1 MKREKR
7 IFALGFFDGVHLG
20 HQALLA
26 ACVKLAR
33 EEKAAVAAI
42 TFDRHPQSLFTGNPP
57 ALLNSASDRELLLRR
72 FGVEHIHC
80 LPVTKEVMSTNWEAF
95 LENLVEQGGTGF
107 VCGSDFRFGKG
118 GEGSADLLQ
127 DYCQKA
133 GLLCQVVGQQYL
145 DGIRISSTHIR
156 KLLEQ
161 GDIQAANRFL
171 GHPHI
176 LSGIVQSGKQL
187 GRTIGIPTA
196 NISYPRELLKMP
208 YGVYACRVQ
217 TVQGIYT
224 GMTNIGVRPTVSG
237 EGVTVETHLLDFS
250 GDLYGQDI
258 KILFYAYLRSEQK
271 FPNLS
276 CLQKQVEK
284 DKKSV
289 EKVIQNC

>member
-1 MKREKR
+1 MKKM
-7 IFALGFFDGVHLG
+7 IYALGYFDGVHLG
-20 HQALLA
+20 H
-26 ACVKLAR
+26 R
-33 EEKAAVAAI
+33 
-42 TFDRHPQSLFTGNPP
+42 
-57 ALLNSASDRELLLRR
+57 ALLNSCRDLAQKTGCGCGALTFSVHPQQLLQERQVQLINTNADRNQLLSGTVDSVLEL
-72 FGVEHIHC
+72 
-80 LPVTKEVMSTNWEAF
+80 AF
-95 LENLVEQGGTGF
+95 NDRLMQMPWQAFCRMLVEEHGAAGF

>member
-1 MKREKR
+1 MKKM
-7 IFALGFFDGVHLG
+7 IYALGYFDGVHLG
-20 HQALLA
+20 H
-26 ACVKLAR
+26 R
-33 EEKAAVAAI
+33 
-42 TFDRHPQSLFTGNPP
+42 
-57 ALLNSASDRELLLRR
+57 ALLNSCRELAQKTGCGCGAITFSVHPQQLLQERQ
-72 FGVEHIHC
+72 VQLIN
-80 LPVTKEVMSTNWEAF
+80 TNADRNQLLSGTVDSVLELAF
-95 LENLVEQGGTGF
+95 NDRLMQMPWQAFCRMLVEEHQAAGF

-217 TVQGIYT
+217 TSRGIHT

-289 EKVIQNC
+289 EKVIQNY